1 MVSHLSDQPRAFL
14 PDYGWLPVGGKYRPT
29 YRLFASERWRYV
41 RNDGVPV
48 ECDTASEAIEAA
60 KACVR
65 RILNPTI
72 YAERAEVARDV
83 LGVAA
88 WHEQRAA
95 RAAEDQEAVLGAVI
109 VKGRQVKVERRRA

>member
-1 MVSHLSDQPRAFL
+1 MSDQPKAFL
-14 PDYGWLPVGGKYRPT
+14 PDYGSLPVNGRYRPM

-41 RNDGVPV
+41 RKDGAPV
-48 ECDTASEAIEAA
+48 ECDTAGQAIEAA

-65 RILNPTI
+65 RILNPAI
-72 YAERAEVARDV
+72 YSERAAVTEDV

-95 RAAEDQEAVLGAVI
+95 RAAQDQESALGAVI

>member
-1 MVSHLSDQPRAFL
+1 MSGEFL
-14 PDYGWLPVGGKYRPT
+14 PDYSQMPWNGRYRPLF
-29 YRLFASERWRYV
+29 RLFAAERWRYV
-41 RNDGVPV
+41 RKDGAPV
-48 ECDTASEAIEAA
+48 ECDTASQAIEAA

-72 YAERAEVARDV
+72 YAERAAVAEDV

-95 RAAEDQEAVLGAVI
+95 RAAQDQEAALGAVI

>member
-1 MVSHLSDQPRAFL
+1 MSDEFL
-14 PDYGWLPVGGKYRPT
+14 PDYSQMPWNGRYRPLFK
-29 YRLFASERWRYV
+29 LFATERWRYV
-41 RNDGVPV
+41 RKDGEPV
-48 ECDTASEAIEAA
+48 ECDTAGQAIEAA
-60 KACVR
+60 KACVK

-72 YAERAEVARDV
+72 YAERKAVAEDV

-95 RAAEDQEAVLGAVI
+95 RTAQDQEAALGAII

>member
-1 MVSHLSDQPRAFL
+1 MSGEFL
-14 PDYGWLPVGGKYRPT
+14 PDYSQMPWNGRYRPLFK
-29 YRLFASERWRYV
+29 LFASERWRYV
-41 RNDGVPV
+41 RKNGAPV
-48 ECDTASEAIEAA
+48 ECDTASQAIEAA

-72 YAERAEVARDV
+72 YAEQAAVAEDV
-83 LGVAA
+83 MGVAA

-95 RAAEDQEAVLGAVI
+95 RAAQDQEAALGAIV

>member
-1 MVSHLSDQPRAFL
+1 MTGEFL
-14 PDYGWLPVGGKYRPT
+14 PDYSSMPWNGRYRPLFK
-29 YRLFASERWRYV
+29 LFASERWRYV
-41 RNDGVPV
+41 RKDGAPV
-48 ECDTASEAIEAA
+48 ECDTASQAIEAA

-72 YAERAEVARDV
+72 HAERAELTKDV

-95 RAAEDQEAVLGAVI
+95 RSAEEQEATLGAII
-109 VKGRQVKVERRRA
+109 VKNRQVKVERRSPKI